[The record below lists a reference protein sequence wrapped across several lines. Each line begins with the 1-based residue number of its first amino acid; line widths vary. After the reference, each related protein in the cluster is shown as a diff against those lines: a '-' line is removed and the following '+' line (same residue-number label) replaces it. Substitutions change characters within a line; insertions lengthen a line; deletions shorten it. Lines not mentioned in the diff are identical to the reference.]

1 MGGGFAP
8 WRDATA
14 PPMAWRSREPTA
26 GPIAGLI
33 AYLDDASPL
42 AALRNLGGHDIGAL
56 TDAFDSIDDACP
68 TVIFAYTVKGYGLPT
83 QGHPQNHSSLLTAD
97 QMTALADRLGTDPNH
112 PWRAFAAG
120 SPEAALCAAI
130 AGRLHRSE
138 PAAQKPPAL
147 PSDLDRPAPT
157 GTGTTQ
163 QALGRVLLAL
173 TRRAPR
179 AASRIV
185 TVSPDVSSS
194 TNLGGWLNK
203 VGVWSPTER

>member
-33 AYLDDASPL
+33 AYLDDASLL

-97 QMTALADRLGTDPNH
+97 QMTALAAVWERTPTTHGGP
-112 PWRAFAAG
+112 
-120 SPEAALCAAI
+120 S
-130 AGRLHRSE
+130 
-138 PAAQKPPAL
+138 PPAHQRRHSARQSPGGCTAANPRL
-147 PSDLDRPAPT
+147 RSPRRSPQISTARHR
-157 GTGTTQ
+157 
-163 QALGRVLLAL
+163 RV
-173 TRRAPR
+173 P
-179 AASRIV
+179 
-185 TVSPDVSSS
+185 
-194 TNLGGWLNK
+194 
-203 VGVWSPTER
+203 